1 MSNELN
7 TMNVTPPADLS
18 PETFEKRLA
27 LHALDIANAGAG
39 NIPELNENQ
48 AHTLELNMNTFAKRA
63 EGRRVYSDLFGPVY
77 SELAHND
84 SNIVNGNLCT
94 KRDESQQL
102 YSDVFGPD
110 KSECVHNDA
119 NNENERAGGMTG
131 MNKIL
136 STGGTVSDSPRPV
149 GMDGMNKTAAGGGG
163 FERPVGMDGMN
174 KTPERGGGVER
185 EDGNTLMRRRMIKTA
200 VRRNTI
206 SCGEVSK
213 DLRKNL
219 MGVLQL
225 GKDAN
230 KEILGLRACPL
241 SQSPKRGVPMDIDTQ
256 ESTPS
261 KKKKKES
268 RKRGKIIDPSQ
279 KKITDVWAKNDQNN
293 KDE

>member
-1 MSNELN
+1 
-7 TMNVTPPADLS
+7 
-18 PETFEKRLA
+18 
-27 LHALDIANAGAG
+27 
-39 NIPELNENQ
+39 
-48 AHTLELNMNTFAKRA
+48 
-63 EGRRVYSDLFGPVY
+63 
-77 SELAHND
+77 
-84 SNIVNGNLCT
+84 
-94 KRDESQQL
+94 
-102 YSDVFGPD
+102 
-110 KSECVHNDA
+110 
-119 NNENERAGGMTG
+119 
-131 MNKIL
+131 
-136 STGGTVSDSPRPV
+136 
-149 GMDGMNKTAAGGGG
+149 
-163 FERPVGMDGMN
+163 MDGMN